1 VKGFA
6 AGFATGR
13 RSALAPRPLFIALL
27 AVAAAALVAL
37 AERRVES
44 FGATGRV
51 LTGFVFGLLVPLMLV
66 ANATRVLMP
75 MRLDASAAI
84 FARLG
89 ASRRA
94 VALGLVAASMCSGAI
109 LAAILGAVGALVAH
123 DPTAPP
129 RAIDALTTAW
139 IGVLTGAAYASLY
152 AFGATFGR
160 RGGGRY
166 WALVVD
172 FVLGGIGGFGAAM
185 APRAHVANLLGSA
198 PPLMLS
204 QAESAASLVML
215 TAIMTL
221 LAIGRLPS

>member
-1 VKGFA
+1 MKGFA

-27 AVAAAALVAL
+27 AVVAAALVAL

-44 FGATGRV
+44 FGATSRV
-51 LTGFVFGLLVPLMLV
+51 LSGFVFGLLIPVMLV

-75 MRLDASAAI
+75 MRLDASAAL
-84 FARLG
+84 FARFG

-94 VALGLVAASMCSGAI
+94 VALGLVAASMCSAAI

-129 RAIDALTTAW
+129 RTIDALTTAW
-139 IGVLTGAAYASLY
+139 IGALTGAAYAGLY
-152 AFGATFGR
+152 GFGATFGR

-166 WALVVD
+166 WAFVAD
-172 FVLGGIGGFGAAM
+172 FVLGGVGGLGAAM
-185 APRAHVANLLGSA
+185 VPRAHAANLLGGA

-204 QAESAASLVML
+204 QAESAAVLVML
-215 TAIMTL
+215 SAVLTL
-221 LAIGRLPS
+221 LAMARLPP